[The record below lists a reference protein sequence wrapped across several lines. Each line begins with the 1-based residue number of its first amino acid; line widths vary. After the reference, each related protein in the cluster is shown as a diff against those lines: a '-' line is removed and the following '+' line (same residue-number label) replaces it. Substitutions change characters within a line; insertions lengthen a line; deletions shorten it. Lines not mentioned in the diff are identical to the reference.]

1 MATGFCLKNA
11 NTKWHNAMS
20 NMRCIF
26 CGASS
31 IKFKLGL
38 HLSNDLG
45 LYLCKGAQIQ
55 FRRRMMTSNTLGCSK
70 RRESS
75 MPALSKFSRRYASS
89 HQSHQH
95 HDWPVETVVN
105 LSWDMPKFLKRT
117 HSDQTPHQYLK
128 RQKLGKGPGSKPC
141 LHSRSCL

>member
-1 MATGFCLKNA
+1 
-11 NTKWHNAMS
+11 MS
-20 NMRCIF
+20 NMTGIL
-26 CGASS
+26 CGAST

-38 HLSNDLG
+38 HISNNLG
-45 LYLCKGAQIQ
+45 LYLWAQIQ

-75 MPALSKFSRRYASS
+75 MPALSKFSRRYVSS

-95 HDWPVETVVN
+95 HNWPVETVVN
-105 LSWDMPKFLKRT
+105 LSWDMPKTLKRT
-117 HSDQTPHQYLK
+117 HSDQTPPHYLK

-141 LHSRSCL
+141 LRSTSCL